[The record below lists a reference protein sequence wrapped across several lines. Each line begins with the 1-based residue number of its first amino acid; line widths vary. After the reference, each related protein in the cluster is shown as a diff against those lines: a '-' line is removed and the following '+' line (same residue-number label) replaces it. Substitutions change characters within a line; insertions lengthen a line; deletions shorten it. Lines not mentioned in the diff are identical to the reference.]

1 MMQSKLF
8 VRKVFNESLV
18 QAERCKFARKQI
30 TGFFYNYIFQKRNK
44 TVSFLYSPKYIII
57 PDNLE

>member
-8 VRKVFNESLV
+8 VQKVFNESLV

-30 TGFFYNYIFQKRNK
+30 TVFFSQLYFSKAQQNCVLFYIHQN
-44 TVSFLYSPKYIII
+44 VL
-57 PDNLE
+57 